1 MPGIVVQSGMTE
13 RPLVVIAGALSRKRK
28 AKAEQLQD
36 GIAKRWRLDGPG
48 AAQQPRSEP
57 VESRDVIPLLDGWI
71 RRLEREAGLD
81 QAQTR

>member
-1 MPGIVVQSGMTE
+1 MTE

-28 AKAEQLQD
+28 AKAAQLQD
-36 GIAKRWRLDGPG
+36 GIAKRWRLEEPG
-48 AAQQPRSEP
+48 GSQLPRGEP

-71 RRLEREAGLD
+71 RRLEREAGPD